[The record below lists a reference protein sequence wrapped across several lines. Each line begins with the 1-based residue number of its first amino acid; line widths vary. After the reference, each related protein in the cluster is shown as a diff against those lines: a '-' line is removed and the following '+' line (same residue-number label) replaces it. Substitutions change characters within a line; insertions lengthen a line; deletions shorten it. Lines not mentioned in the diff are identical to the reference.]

1 MFKKKKIEED
11 ISNEAIRFD
20 DLSSLDEHVKGKQII
35 VLGESSHG
43 ISDYYQTKINI
54 IKYLHEVHNFSHVIF
69 ENGFLESSLGTEVF
83 NDKEID
89 KLIKEFKSDIYHNE
103 EMLNFYKQD
112 WVKNLRFWGMDAQPV
127 KYSEKF
133 MNWIIS
139 IAPRNIAK
147 KIIEAEEMFF
157 NLESENDGK
166 RKKTVEDKEKQ
177 KHCELL
183 YEELI
188 NLLRLQSNEF
198 SVDQLHLNILI
209 NGFKNRI
216 EWLQLI
222 NLGVIKGGSKRGELM
237 FNNVSWLK
245 ENIILDEK
253 IIIWAHNYHIRKSQ
267 TTSSKLL
274 NIRNLGQYLNGKF
287 KNNIYTIGFYSIDG
301 NYSNLLREDSEI
313 KTTNKK
319 HLERQVENII
329 GGNTFLALNN
339 TNCSLNKRWW
349 LLESGFKN
357 QLPMSINPYNQYD
370 ALIILKNVKKP
381 KYF

>member
-20 DLSSLDEHVKGKQII
+20 DLSILDKHVKDKQII

-43 ISDYYQTKINI
+43 INDYYQIKINI

-89 KLIKEFKSDIYHNE
+89 QFIKEFKLDIYHNE
-103 EMLNFYKQD
+103 EMLNFYKRN
-112 WVKNLRFWGMDAQPV
+112 WEKSLKFWGMDAQPV

-133 MNWIIS
+133 MNWIIT
-139 IAPRNIAK
+139 IASWDIAK
-147 KIIEAEEMFF
+147 KVIEAEEMFF
-157 NLESENDGK
+157 NLESEIDGK
-166 RKKTVEDKEKQ
+166 RKKTAEDKEKQ

-188 NLLRLQSNEF
+188 NLFSQSNNS
-198 SVDQLHLNILI
+198 SVGQLHLNILI

-216 EWLQLI
+216 EWLQLS
-222 NLGVIKGGSKRGELM
+222 NLGVIKSGSKRGELM
-237 FNNVSWLK
+237 FNNVNWLK
-245 ENIILDEK
+245 ESIIHDEK

-274 NIRNLGQYLNGKF
+274 SIRNMGQYLNEKF
-287 KNNIYTIGFYSIDG
+287 KNNVYTIGFYAING
-301 NYSNLLREDSEI
+301 NYSNLLREDNEI

-329 GGNTFLALNN
+329 GGNTFLALNDA
-339 TNCSLNKRWW
+339 NCSLNKRWW
-349 LLESGFKN
+349 LLESGLKN
-357 QLPMSINPYNQYD
+357 QLPMSINPYNHYD